1 MESET
6 TGKKILLISTLI
18 TSVIAVAIALL
29 LPFIPKLTTLTYLIY
44 TCGTIAVLLGVV
56 TYIIRY
62 RRLLS
67 AIGIALSIVAI
78 LIGVLVDTHIVKI
91 ARTPNAKTAKHM
103 LTADEQSYINDANG
117 TNTKKILE
125 KDLKVD
131 LGKFVVDQKQ
141 YLAETNLPV
150 TLKNL
155 SDKPAS
161 YTIKIE
167 AVDTKG
173 NVIASDKYRAG
184 TIMPQQEKSVHLF
197 RSVDQT
203 KLDLFKSA
211 TFKVTMAAKSRTSG
225 TMSISSG
232 DHKPKPNGQNTP
244 QPNNPSKTTSPK
256 APSIRHAR

>member
-1 MESET
+1 MKSET
-6 TGKKILLISTLI
+6 TGKKILLISTII
-18 TSVIAVAIALL
+18 TSVIAIAIALL
-29 LPFIPKLTTLTYLIY
+29 LPFIPKLATLTYLIY

-91 ARTPNAKTAKHM
+91 ASTPNAKTAKHT
-103 LTADEQSYINDANG
+103 LTANEQYYINDANG
-117 TNTKKILE
+117 TNTKQILE

-131 LGKFVVDQKQ
+131 LGKFVIDQKQ
-141 YLAETNLPV
+141 YLAETSLPV

-173 NVIASDKYRAG
+173 NVLASDKYRAG

-232 DHKPKPNGQNTP
+232 DHKPKPDDQNTP
-244 QPNNPSKTTSPK
+244 QPNKPSKTTSPK
-256 APSIRHAR
+256 TPSIRHAR

>member
-44 TCGTIAVLLGVV
+44 TCGTIAVLLGVA

-62 RRLLS
+62 RRLLL

-91 ARTPNAKTAKHM
+91 ARTPNAKTAKHT

-131 LGKFVVDQKQ
+131 LGKFVIDQKQ

-155 SDKPAS
+155 SGKPAS

-167 AVDTKG
+167 AVDAKG

-211 TFKVTMAAKSRTSG
+211 TFKVTMAAKSRVSG

-232 DHKPKPNGQNTP
+232 DHKPKSNDQNAS
-244 QPNNPSKTTSPK
+244 QPNKTSKTTSSK
-256 APSIRHAR
+256 TPSIRHAR